1 MAERTLRC
9 RQKLPDATFK
19 IRICDEAVGGRNPS
33 RWDKKAT
40 FDIFR
45 CKRVALFSLPGAFT
59 PTCSTYHLPDFE
71 RLPAAFKDAGI
82 DENYCISVNDAF
94 LMNAWGK
101 QQDLKTANLIPD
113 GSGEFTR

>member
-1 MAERTLRC
+1 LKARV
-9 RQKLPDATFK
+9 
-19 IRICDEAVGGRNPS
+19 CDEAVGRPNPS
-33 RWDKKAT
+33 RCDRT
-40 FDIFR
+40 PTSDIFG
-45 CKRVALFSLPGAFT
+45 CKRVALFSFPGTFT

-71 RLPAAFKDAGI
+71 RLAAAFKDAGI

-101 QQDLKTANLIPD
+101 QQDLKTINLIPD